1 MKEPEDHALGRSRGG
16 FGTKIHLVCD
26 RNGKPLGAVL
36 SPGQSHE
43 SRLFEAAME
52 IACPNDVSPAALA
65 GDKAYS
71 SKAIRAWLAHRNIQ
85 DVVPTRDDEIR
96 NENFDRDLYRRRNV
110 IERCI
115 GWLKENRRIATRFE
129 KLAVHYMAMIDI
141 AMILRLL

>member
-1 MKEPEDHALGRSRGG
+1 M
-16 FGTKIHLVCD
+16 
-26 RNGKPLGAVL
+26 
-36 SPGQSHE
+36 Q
-43 SRLFEAAME
+43 
-52 IACPNDVSPAALA
+52 IACPEGVWPAALA

-96 NENFDRDLYRRRNV
+96 NQNFERELYRRRNV

-129 KLAVHYMAMIDI
+129 KLAVQYMGMLKI

>member
-1 MKEPEDHALGRSRGG
+1 M
-16 FGTKIHLVCD
+16 
-26 RNGKPLGAVL
+26 GAVL

-43 SRLFEAAME
+43 SKYFEAAMK

-71 SKAIRAWLAHRNIQ
+71 SKAIRAWLAERNIQ
-85 DVVPTRDDEIR
+85 DVVPTREDEAR
-96 NENFDRDLYRRRNV
+96 NQNFDRDLYRRPNV
-110 IERCI
+110 IEKCI
-115 GWLKENRRIATRFE
+115 GWLKQNRRIATRFE